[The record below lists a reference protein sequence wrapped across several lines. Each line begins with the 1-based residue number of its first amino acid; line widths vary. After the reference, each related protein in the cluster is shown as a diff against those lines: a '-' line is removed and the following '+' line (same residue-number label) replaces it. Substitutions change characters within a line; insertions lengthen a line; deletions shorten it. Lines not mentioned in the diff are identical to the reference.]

1 MRRVSKKIKRL
12 EVLSLIIRKTGI
24 PNSEDTS
31 NGYFSVHQL
40 RALLL
45 YIERQNQEVMELRN
59 SLQTLTDRVRTYDN
73 RPESSKSEGI

>member
-1 MRRVSKKIKRL
+1 MKRVSKKIKRT

-24 PNSEDTS
+24 PNED
-31 NGYFSVHQL
+31 NGKGYLTTNQL

-45 YIERQNQEVMELRN
+45 HIEQQRLELIRLQS

-73 RPESSKSEGI
+73 RPESSKSEDI